1 MATTLELLDML
12 RELLDDETHP
22 YGWTDSYLVRA
33 IGKGEEQIARRTYY
47 LVDGGTASI
56 CNLSIIVSQAS
67 YALHSKVLQ
76 VKEIRIGSADIPLTQ
91 RNRDELNE
99 TYPGWWNV
107 YGTPEAYITEK
118 PGELTLWPT
127 PQSVDVAS
135 ILVAR
140 LPLNSLT
147 MSGGIS
153 PEIRGYD
160 DELLMWGAH
169 VAYLKHDADTYD
181 KELAQDF
188 EDKFTARIGPL
199 PSALEERRRKSWPRN
214 MSARAREFGT

>member
-1 MATTLELLDML
+1 MATTLELLEML
-12 RELLDDETHP
+12 RELLDDESHP
-22 YGWTDSYLVRA
+22 YGWRDSYLVRA
-33 IGKGEEQIARRTYY
+33 LGKGEEQIARRTYC
-47 LVDGGTASI
+47 LVDGDTASI
-56 CNLSIIVSQAS
+56 CALSLIVSQAS
-67 YALHSKVLQ
+67 YVLHPKVLQ
-76 VKEIRIGSADIPLTQ
+76 VKEIRVGSTDLPLSQKT
-91 RNRDELNE
+91 RDELNE
-99 TYPGWWNV
+99 MYPGWWNT
-107 YGTPEAYITEK
+107 YGI
-118 PGELTLWPT
+118 

-147 MSGGIS
+147 MSGDTS
-153 PEIRGYD
+153 PEINGYD

-214 MSARAREFGT
+214 MSARSREFGT